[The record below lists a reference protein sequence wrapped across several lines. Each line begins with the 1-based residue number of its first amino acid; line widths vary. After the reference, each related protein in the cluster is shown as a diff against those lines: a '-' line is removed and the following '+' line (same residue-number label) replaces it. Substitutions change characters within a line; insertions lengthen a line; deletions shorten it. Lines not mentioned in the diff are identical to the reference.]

1 VSAAGP
7 VVRRVV
13 VWSAVVMG
21 LEGAGGDY

>member
-13 VWSAVVMG
+13 VWPAVAVG
-21 LEGAGGDY
+21 LEGAGVGY